1 MATPPTGRRAAANHR
16 VQIPWPGLGIA
27 AALGLVLVVFLRSS
41 WLASLLALDAPF
53 APVADPQSGALA
65 EPILGNAALAAAPLL
80 IGVYLFWSAFVSD
93 CLARRHFEYSG
104 EIADERPRGY
114 ALLASLVVFPQ
125 ILLAAPVS
133 AWGIFNLAVWIRVSD
148 GLVAAAALLVLL
160 LAASVLVVATARN
173 RGIWPRRYLA
183 D

>member
-1 MATPPTGRRAAANHR
+1 MATPPADRRPAANHWDR
-16 VQIPWPGLGIA
+16 VPWAGLGIA
-27 AALGLVLVVFLRSS
+27 AALGLVLLIFLRSS
-41 WLASLLALDAPF
+41 WPVSLLALDAPF
-53 APVADPQSGALA
+53 APVADPRSGALA
-65 EPILGNAALAAAPLL
+65 EPNLGNAAQAAAPLL

-125 ILLAAPVS
+125 ILLAAPVA
-133 AWGIFNLAVWIRVSD
+133 AWGVFNLAVWIRVSN
-148 GLVAAAALLVLL
+148 GLLPAVVLLALL
-160 LAASVLVVATARN
+160 LAASVLVVTTARN